1 MRYDIC
7 SRQWDEA
14 GRPVRHISLAQGQ
27 FAVADDPDAV
37 ITTVLGSCVAACLR
51 DPVRGIG
58 GMNHFV
64 LPDAPASS
72 SSANPADTARY
83 GAVLMPQLLDA
94 LLVQGARSSRLEAMI
109 LGGASPSGSYYNVG
123 KRNLAFARAFL
134 IERGVKVLKTP
145 ELAPAGCRI
154 EFWPA
159 SGRVKQTPVGHDDR
173 RPGG

>member
-7 SRQWDEA
+7 SRQWDDA

-27 FAVADDPDAV
+27 FAVSDDPDAV

-64 LPDAPASS
+64 LPDSPTPS
-72 SSANPADTARY
+72 ADTAESARY

-94 LLVQGARSSRLEAMI
+94 LLAQGARSSRLEALV

-123 KRNLAFARAFL
+123 QRNLAFARAFL
-134 IERGVKVLKTP
+134 AERGVKVLKTP
-145 ELAPAGCRI
+145 EVSPAGCRI

-159 SGRVKQTPVGHDDR
+159 SGRLKQTPVGHADR
-173 RPGG
+173 RSDG